1 MKIKNLPVAE
11 RPVEKTL
18 SKGIH
23 HLSNSELVAVLI
35 GTGTRDKSAI
45 GLAEEIISKDERGIM
60 YLAETTADDLLKIS
74 GVGKS
79 KAVRVLAAV
88 ELGKRIAVS
97 PKSKYLEI
105 KNPED
110 IASLF
115 IEEMRY
121 EKREFFKALLLSAK
135 AEIISIETIS
145 IGDLTHTTVNPR
157 DAFVPAVKKSASA
170 VIFVH
175 NHPSGDPT
183 PSREDIDATNR
194 LVEAGEVLGIKVLDH
209 VIVGDGKFVSINEYL
224 KI

>member
-1 MKIKNLPVAE
+1 MKIKNLPEAE

-23 HLSNSELVAVLI
+23 NLSNSELLAVI
-35 GTGTRDKSAI
+35 VGTGTKDKSAI
-45 GLAEEIISKDERGIM
+45 GLAEEIISRDESGIM

-88 ELGKRIAVS
+88 ELGKRIAVT
-97 PKSKYLEI
+97 PKSKYVRI
-105 KNPED
+105 QNPED

-115 IEEMRY
+115 LEEMRY
-121 EKREFFKALLLSAK
+121 EKREFFKALLLSTK

-145 IGDLTHTTVNPR
+145 IGDLNHAMVNPR

-183 PSREDIDATNR
+183 PSSEDINTTNR
-194 LVEAGEVLGIKVLDH
+194 LVAAGDVLGIKVLDH
-209 VIVGDGKFVSINEYL
+209 IIVGDGRFVSINEYL